1 MPSVFNGDFKVQNA
15 TFAKTFPLKYCM
27 LESML
32 EHQKMVLSG
41 VEDHSQLF
49 RKELLK
55 SLSWL
60 DDKEQL
66 SLEKWVRKNYYHL
79 HSKTIDEVFRG
90 NPPEAS

>member
-1 MPSVFNGDFKVQNA
+1 
-15 TFAKTFPLKYCM
+15 M

>member
-1 MPSVFNGDFKVQNA
+1 
-15 TFAKTFPLKYCM
+15 M

-32 EHQKMVLSG
+32 EHQKIVLSG
-41 VEDHSQLF
+41 VEDNSQLF

-60 DDKEQL
+60 DDKEQD
-66 SLEKWVRKNYYHL
+66 SLENWVRKKYYQV

-90 NPPEAS
+90 RTPEAS